1 MPSFKASLLLSIG
14 VVASAVMQNLLPE
27 NDGRLPLYI
36 DVRWLRIRDNFV
48 VISAVLSCV
57 SWRPREEPL
66 NWPHMIGRLCWEQS
80 YSNLHAVLVGSQWG
94 MHAGWN
100 APCSCVDSMA
110 RHSDGMSL
118 DVLMLCSITH
128 AIRMN
133 GTMTG
138 YDVVHGTRTCV
149 VLSSRRLGAAQ
160 IRASLSFAFK
170 L

>member
-1 MPSFKASLLLSIG
+1 MATNSRKLCCDFSS
-14 VVASAVMQNLLPE
+14 
-27 NDGRLPLYI
+27 
-36 DVRWLRIRDNFV
+36 
-48 VISAVLSCV
+48 VLSCV
-57 SWRPREEPL
+57 SWRPLKEPP

-138 YDVVHGTRTCV
+138 YDVVHGTKTCV

-170 L
+170 LWELPKLSWSRPCLFCLLIKNWLKKCKKIVNFCEIP

>member
-48 VISAVLSCV
+48 VISSVLSCV

-66 NWPHMIGRLCWEQS
+66 NWPHMIGRVCWEQS
-80 YSNLHAVLVGSQWG
+80 FTHCTQSWWVLNGG
-94 MHAGWN
+94 CHAGWN